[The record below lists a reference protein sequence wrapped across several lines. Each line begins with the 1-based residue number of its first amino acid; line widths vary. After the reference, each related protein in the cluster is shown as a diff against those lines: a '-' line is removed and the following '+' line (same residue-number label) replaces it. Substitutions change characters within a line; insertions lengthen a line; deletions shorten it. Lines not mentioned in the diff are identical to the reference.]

1 MTFFRSE
8 KTQTHIFHLLLG
20 NSLVSGIINAFAW
33 FALTYRVF
41 LETKSIIATS
51 LIAWIFAVS
60 NALSAAY
67 FGNIVDHNKKQT
79 VMFWSS
85 GTSLVFYILSCFIYY
100 FAPVGALSDASS
112 VWLWWFIITIMFW
125 SVTGNLRSIALATTV
140 SLLIPE
146 EEHAQAN
153 GKIGMVNGVAFTLTS
168 IASGLVIGFLG
179 MDRALLI
186 LVGGCILVLAHL
198 STFTVPETVVVNHDE
213 PVSKKLNLRTTL
225 RTVQWIPWLLALIF
239 FTTFNNFLWG
249 VFMAL
254 MDAYWL
260 MLVSVQ
266 TRWILWWVLSLA
278 FIVWGLLISKYGLW
292 KNPLKTLFMINI
304 ITWTVCIFFTIQA
317 SIVLM
322 AVGMLIW
329 LICAPFVEAA
339 ESTVIQKVVPYE
351 QQWRV
356 FGFAQSVESA
366 ASPLTTFMIGPITQ
380 LYFIPLMTT
389 GLGAQYIWHRFGT
402 GADRGIAVVFI
413 LAGIIWLCVTLLAFA
428 SKYYKTL
435 SKQYLTE

>member
-1 MTFFRSE
+1 MSWS
-8 KTQTHIFHLLLG
+8 QQSPTHIFHLLLG
-20 NSLVSGIINAFAW
+20 NSLVAGIINAFAW

-60 NALSAAY
+60 NAISAAY

-85 GTSLVFYILSCFIYY
+85 GTSLAFYLLSCCIF
-100 FAPVGALSDASS
+100 FLAPAGEFTDGGSP
-112 VWLWWFIITIMFW
+112 WLWALIITIMFW
-125 SVTGNLRSIALATTV
+125 SVTGNLRAIALATTV

-153 GKIGMVNGVAFTLTS
+153 GKIGMVNGVSFTLTS

-179 MDRALLI
+179 MDRAL
-186 LVGGCILVLAHL
+186 CILVVGCVLVLLHL
-198 STFTVPETVVVNHDE
+198 SMFTVPEVLAVQHESET
-213 PVSKKLNLRTTL
+213 KKLDLKTTL
-225 RTVQWIPWLLALIF
+225 LTVQWVPGLLALIF
-239 FTTFNNFLWG
+239 FTTFNNFLGG

-254 MDAYWL
+254 MDAYGL
-260 MLVSVQ
+260 LLVSVQ
-266 TRWILWWVLSLA
+266 TWWVLWWVLSLA
-278 FIVWGLLISKYGLW
+278 FIAWGLLITKYGLW

-322 AVGMLIW
+322 AIGMFIW

-351 QQWRV
+351 KQWRV

-366 ASPLTTFMIGPITQ
+366 ASPLTTFLIGPITQ

-389 GLGAQYIWHRFGT
+389 GLWAQLVGHRFGT
-402 GADRGIAVVFI
+402 GIDRGIAVVFI

-428 SKYYKTL
+428 SRYYKVL